1 MTNDIPKLVFIVPYR
16 DREYEKTHFTIYM
29 KYIMEDYNKS
39 DYEIYFAH
47 QKDNRPF
54 NRGAIKN
61 IGFLAVK
68 DKYPLNYKNITFIF
82 NDIDTLP
89 FVKNL
94 LNYETIKG
102 EIKHF
107 YGFKFSLG
115 GIFSIKGEDFE
126 KINGFTNNWGWGLE
140 DNIIQINILNNNL
153 KINRDNF
160 FHLNSR
166 EIIHLYD
173 SPERLINNDDIK
185 KYNNKIYLD
194 TLNKI
199 NNLEYKIIKNF
210 ENVNSNEPNIF
221 IIDIYKFNTLYSFNE
236 KSFYLQNMKEKKM
249 LNTKNIGAG
258 FKMKLY

>member
-1 MTNDIPKLVFIVPYR
+1 MNIPKLVFIVPYR
-16 DREYEKTHFTIYM
+16 DRKYEKIHFTIYM
-29 KYIMEDYNKS
+29 KYIMEDYDKD
-39 DYEIYFAH
+39 DYEIYFSH

-54 NRGAIKN
+54 NRGATKN
-61 IGFLAVK
+61 IGFLAIK
-68 DKYPLNYKNITFIF
+68 DKYSLNYQNITFVF

-89 FVKNL
+89 SIKNL
-94 LNYETIKG
+94 LNYETISG
-102 EIKHF
+102 EVKHF

-115 GIFSIKGEDFE
+115 GIFSIKGCDFE

-140 DNIIQINILNNNL
+140 DNIIQTNILNNNL

-160 FHLNSR
+160 FYLNSK

-194 TLNKI
+194 ALNKITNLEYEII
-199 NNLEYKIIKNF
+199 NNLENIN
-210 ENVNSNEPNIF
+210 NNQDNIF
-221 IIDIYKFNTLYSFNE
+221 MININKFNTLYNYNE

-249 LNTKNIGAG
+249 LNSKNIGVG
-258 FKMKLY
+258 LKMKIF

>member
-1 MTNDIPKLVFIVPYR
+1 MVVNIPKLVFIVPYR
-16 DREYEKTHFTIYM
+16 NRQHEKIHFTVYM
-29 KYIMEDYNKS
+29 KYIMEDYDIS
-39 DYEIYFAH
+39 DYEIYFSH
-47 QKDNRPF
+47 QTDIRPF
-54 NRGAIKN
+54 NRGGTKN
-61 IGFLAVK
+61 IGFLAIK

-89 FVKNL
+89 SIKNL
-94 LNYETIKG
+94 LKYETICG
-102 EIKHF
+102 EVKHF

-140 DNIIQINILNNNL
+140 DNIIQKNVLNNNI

-160 FHLNSR
+160 YYLNSK

-199 NNLEYKIIKNF
+199 NDLEYKIISNL
-210 ENVNSNEPNIF
+210 ENINNNQDNIF
-221 IIDIYKFNTLYSFNE
+221 MIEIYKFNTLYNFTE
-236 KSFYLQNMKEKKM
+236 KNFYLQNMKEKVL
-249 LNTKNIGAG
+249 LNTKNKGVGI
-258 FKMKLY
+258 KMKLY